1 MRKNLGFTLIE
12 LLVVITLIGILAV
25 AVLSAL
31 NPIEQINK
39 ARDAGKR
46 ADASQLLTA
55 LDRYFA
61 SNSKFPWNNY
71 ASHITS
77 VDMEFAGTAEMTGV
91 GVCGDGDQTDDAAG
105 GNALDASQTNTGGCI
120 ATDSSYDGYLVSTE
134 ELKRQFGKRAYFKS
148 TAVDTDK
155 LYIFKAEDD
164 PSVSICF
171 VPASKATRD
180 TADDANTALK
190 DLGIDGSGNPTQ
202 VTTCPGAPTSWATLT
217 GANPACFVC
226 IPEE

>member
-1 MRKNLGFTLIE
+1 MKRFAGFTLIE
-12 LLVVITLIGILAV
+12 LLVVITLIGVLAV

-61 SNSKFPWNNY
+61 SNEKFPWNNY
-71 ASHITS
+71 TGTVDDYTAS
-77 VDMEFAGTAEMTGV
+77 VDLEFAGTADLVGV
-91 GVCGDGDQTDDAAG
+91 GVCGNGVTTDANVTGAGAG
-105 GNALDASQTNTGGCI
+105 GCGD
-120 ATDSSYDGYLVSTE
+120 DGYLISTQ
-134 ELKRQFGKRAYFKS
+134 ELKAQFGKRDYFKN
-148 TAVDTDK
+148 TAIETDK
-155 LYIFKAEDD
+155 LYLYKALDE
-164 PSVSICF
+164 PSVSVCF

-180 TADDANTALK
+180 SAADPTTTLK
-190 DLGIDGSGNPTQ
+190 DLAITGGVPTQ
-202 VTTCPGAPTSWATLT
+202 VAVCPGAPTSWSSFT
-217 GANPACFVC
+217 GTNPACFVC

>member
-1 MRKNLGFTLIE
+1 MRLLKNKGFTLIE

-39 ARDAGKR
+39 VRDAAKR
-46 ADASQLLTA
+46 ADSSQLLSA

-61 SNSKFPWNNY
+61 SNEKFPWNNY
-71 ASHITS
+71 DTHNTS
-77 VDMEFAGTAEMTGV
+77 VDVAFSGTADMVGV
-91 GVCGDGDQTDDAAG
+91 GVCGETGVVADALAYNSDTAG
-105 GNALDASQTNTGGCI
+105 CAEG
-120 ATDSSYDGYLVSTE
+120 GYLINTQ
-134 ELKRQFGKRAYFKS
+134 ELKAQFGKRAYFKS
-148 TAVDTDK
+148 GAIAADK
-155 LYIFKAEDD
+155 LYLYKAIDE

-171 VPASKATRD
+171 VPASRATRD
-180 TADDANTALK
+180 RTTEANTPLK
-190 DLGIDGSGNPTQ
+190 DLGIDSDGLPTQ
-202 VTTCPGAPTSWATLT
+202 VIACSGVPTSWSILD

>member
-1 MRKNLGFTLIE
+1 MKKGFTLIE

-46 ADASQLLTA
+46 ADSSQLLQA

-61 SNSKFPWNNY
+61 SNEKFPWNNY
-71 ASHITS
+71 LTHNTS
-77 VDMEFAGTAEMTGV
+77 VDVAFAGTAEMTGV
-91 GVCGDGDQTDDAAG
+91 GVCGEAGVVADATVT
-105 GNALDASQTNTGGCI
+105 NSNTGGC
-120 ATDSSYDGYLVSTE
+120 ADNGYLINTQ
-134 ELKRQFGKRAYFKS
+134 ELKAQFGKRPFFKS
-148 TAVDTDK
+148 TVLDADK
-155 LYIFKAEDD
+155 LYIYKAINE

-171 VPASKATRD
+171 IPASKATRD
-180 TADDANTALK
+180 KAADANTPLK
-190 DLGIDGSGNPTQ
+190 DLGITNGVPTQ
-202 VTTCPGAPTSWATLT
+202 VEACSAMPTDWSDLT
-217 GANPACFVC
+217 DACFVC

>member
-1 MRKNLGFTLIE
+1 MKKGFTLIE

-46 ADASQLLTA
+46 ADSSQLLEA

-61 SNSKFPWNNY
+61 SNEKFPWNNY
-71 ASHITS
+71 SDYSAS
-77 VDMEFAGTAEMTGV
+77 VDVAFAGTGEMVGV
-91 GVCGDGDQTDDAAG
+91 GVCGNGVLTDGDADGSGAGGCTDDG
-105 GNALDASQTNTGGCI
+105 FLI
-120 ATDSSYDGYLVSTE
+120 STQ
-134 ELKRQFGKRAYFKS
+134 ELKAQFEKRPYFKS
-148 TAVDTDK
+148 TVLDADK
-155 LYIFKAEDD
+155 LYLFKALNE

-171 VPASKATRD
+171 IPSSKATRD
-180 TADDANTALK
+180 TADDATTALK
-190 DLGIDGSGNPTQ
+190 DLGIAGGVPTQ
-202 VTTCPGAPTSWATLT
+202 VAACGAMPVDWSDLSQ
-217 GANPACFVC
+217 ACFVC

>member
-1 MRKNLGFTLIE
+1 MRKNSGFTLIE

-71 ASHITS
+71 DSHNAS
-77 VDMEFAGTAEMTGV
+77 VDIEFAGTGEMIGV
-91 GVCGDGDQTDDAAG
+91 GVCGDADPADDGTGGDATDDTQTDA
-105 GNALDASQTNTGGCI
+105 GGCI
-120 ATDSSYDGYLVSTE
+120 PNQEGYLISTE
-134 ELKRQFGKRAYFKS
+134 EVKEQFGRRPYFKS
-148 TAVDTDK
+148 TAVETDK
-155 LYIFKAEDD
+155 LYVYKAAAD

-171 VPASKATRD
+171 VPSSKATRD
-180 TADDANTALK
+180 TADDATTALK
-190 DLGIDGSGNPTQ
+190 DLGIAGGVPTQ
-202 VTTCPGAPTSWATLT
+202 VEQCNFADPPTGTDWADIAT
-217 GANPACFVC
+217 ACFVC